1 MRQPGGDHNKGQV
14 PRQGLQR
21 NGGDRL
27 LTNGAALALG
37 DNSGKELPADRICIL
52 DIRCISPFCRQLG
65 HDNAADQPQKHA
77 VGSRCDTQSSKIRE
91 SILIQHLAGRN
102 GWAGTAKEGDGD
114 QPPKCRMQV
123 TAGMQTGEK
132 EYGKDHGNGK
142 LYSPVDLAID
152 TVTGNILGPFFPFAL
167 FDPQSLEANGG
178 KKDCDQC
185 TGIVPAQTGQGNDLQ
200 AIRSNYPGNKTS
212 DQADRDKE
220 VLEYFNMLANDLC
233 HEENNGYPK
242 EVHNY

>member
-1 MRQPGGDHNKGQV
+1 MVNKIFKG
-14 PRQGLQR
+14 
-21 NGGDRL
+21 
-27 LTNGAALALG
+27 
-37 DNSGKELPADRICIL
+37 
-52 DIRCISPFCRQLG
+52 
-65 HDNAADQPQKHA
+65 
-77 VGSRCDTQSSKIRE
+77 
-91 SILIQHLAGRN
+91 
-102 GWAGTAKEGDGD
+102 AGTAKEGDGD

-132 EYGKDHGNGK
+132 KYGKDHGNGK

-220 VLEYFNMLANDLC
+220 VLEYFNMLTNDLC